1 MQSIEICDSSSM
13 LDLRE
18 LKTFQ
23 AVAAEKNFT
32 RAANGLNYAQSSVTA
47 QIQRLEEEVGVP
59 LFDRLGRHVEL
70 TLAGRQLLTYAD
82 KLLSLADE
90 ARRAVRED
98 GEMAGVLTV
107 LAPETLLAYRLP
119 ELLKR
124 FQSEYPGIHLSLSAS
139 ESCSVGAD
147 IEPGVDVAFS
157 LDVPLRAPHVVV
169 QTLRT
174 EPIVLVVSASHPLAG
189 KKRVKAREIG
199 VEQVLVNERACSYR
213 TLFERTLRAEGV
225 AVTRSLELLSVEAI
239 KQCALASLGVAVLPE
254 VVVHRELEQGTL
266 VVVDWPK
273 KPLQVF
279 TQLYRHRD
287 KWMSP
292 VMTAFWEIAVETCA
306 IAPQKISARQ
316 KVMGKNSLS
325 QRGIGGT

>member
-1 MQSIEICDSSSM
+1 M

-23 AVAAEKNFT
+23 AVAAEKSFT

-47 QIQRLEEEVGVP
+47 QIQSLEGEVGVP
-59 LFDRLGRHVEL
+59 LFDRLGRQVEL

-82 KLLSLADE
+82 RLLSLADE

-98 GEMAGVLTV
+98 GEKTGVLTV

-119 ELLKR
+119 ELMRR

-139 ESCSVGAD
+139 ESCGTGGD
-147 IEPGVDVAFS
+147 IEPSVDVAFS
-157 LDVPLRAPHVVV
+157 LDVPLRAPHLIV
-169 QTLRT
+169 QTLRV
-174 EPIVLVVSASHPLAG
+174 EPIVLVVAAGHPLAG
-189 KKRVKAREIG
+189 KKRVKAKEIG
-199 VEQVLVNERACSYR
+199 AEQVLVNERACSYR
-213 TLFERTLRAEGV
+213 ALFERALRAEGV
-225 AVTRSLELLSVEAI
+225 PVARSLELLSVEAI

-254 VVVHRELEQGTL
+254 VVVHRELQQGTL
-266 VVVDWPK
+266 VAVDWPR
-273 KPLQVF
+273 KPLVVY

-292 VMTAFWEIAVETCA
+292 VMTAFWKMAVETCA
-306 IAPQKISARQ
+306 EAEKGSV
-316 KVMGKNSLS
+316 K
-325 QRGIGGT
+325 QRRTVKGS

>member
-1 MQSIEICDSSSM
+1 M

-23 AVAAEKNFT
+23 AVATEKSFT

-47 QIQRLEEEVGVP
+47 QIQSLEGEVGVP
-59 LFDRLGRHVEL
+59 LFDRLGRQVEL

-82 KLLSLADE
+82 RLLSLADE

-98 GEMAGVLTV
+98 GEKTGVLTM

-139 ESCSVGAD
+139 ESCGTGGD
-147 IEPGVDVAFS
+147 IEANVDVAFS
-157 LDVPLRAPHVVV
+157 LDVPLRAPHLIV
-169 QTLRT
+169 QTLRV
-174 EPIVLVVSASHPLAG
+174 EPIVLVVAAGHPLAG
-189 KKRVKAREIG
+189 KKRVKAKEIG
-199 VEQVLVNERACSYR
+199 AEQVLVNERACSYR
-213 TLFERTLRAEGV
+213 ALFERALRAEGV
-225 AVTRSLELLSVEAI
+225 PVSRSLELLSVEAI

-254 VVVHRELEQGTL
+254 VVVHRELQQGSL
-266 VVVDWPK
+266 VAVDWPR
-273 KPLQVF
+273 KPLVVY

-292 VMTAFWEIAVETCA
+292 VMAAFWKMAIETCA
-306 IAPQKISARQ
+306 ATPERTPTIRVSR
-316 KVMGKNSLS
+316 
-325 QRGIGGT
+325 RE